1 MKTALHVSTDK
12 GSCLQD
18 LGVAYTKKSFLKL
31 LVAIDTARLV
41 QEFGQITET
50 AWGNSHRD
58 AHCSGVFISNK
69 TIKK

>member
-18 LGVAYTKKSFLKL
+18 LGAAYTKRAFLKL

-41 QEFGQITET
+41 QEFGQFPET
-50 AWGNSHRD
+50 AWGSSHWD
-58 AHCSGVFISNK
+58 VHCSGVFLSNK